1 MKTGFVAFLCLLL
14 AATSSA
20 QIKKQTR
27 AVRGAGTSSV
37 IEAKVREAWE
47 DYKNK
52 NKEGFAALL
61 TDDFREVEEDGM
73 GMKDK
78 KSEVGEIDQFNVA
91 SYNLSDFD
99 VRAIA
104 PGASLVTY
112 KAEYSGTAEGQTVQA
127 KVTGGEIWVKRGGD
141 WKYMYAQMTTIK

>member
-1 MKTGFVAFLCLLL
+1 MRTGLVAVLCLLL

-20 QIKKQTR
+20 QMKNQTKP
-27 AVRGAGTSSV
+27 ARGARSSSV
-37 IEAKVREAWE
+37 IEAKVRAEWE

-61 TDDFREVEEDGM
+61 TDDFREAEEDGM

-112 KAEYSGTAEGQTVQA
+112 KAEYSGTAEGQTVQE
-127 KVTGGEIWVKRGGD
+127 KVTAGEIWVKRGGD
-141 WKYMYAQMTTIK
+141 WKCMYAQMTTIK

>member
-1 MKTGFVAFLCLLL
+1 MRTGLVAVLCLLL

-20 QIKKQTR
+20 QMKNQTK
-27 AVRGAGTSSV
+27 AARGARSSSV
-37 IEAKVREAWE
+37 IEAKVRAEWE

-73 GMKDK
+73 GIKDK
-78 KSEVGEIDQFNVA
+78 KSEVSEMDQFNLA
-91 SYNLSDFD
+91 SYTLGDFD
-99 VRAIA
+99 VKAIA

-112 KAEYSGTAEGQTVQA
+112 KAEYSGTAEGQTVQE
-127 KVTGGEIWVKRGGD
+127 KVTAGEIWVKRGGD
-141 WKYMYAQMTTIK
+141 WKCMYAQMTTIK